1 MWPRLK
7 KQKNWT
13 DEQRF
18 QEELGV
24 AGSSDLKAVV
34 LATVKM
40 SKAVSKGL
48 KERMLTRSAQSVP
61 GSQVQTANGQTVPPE
76 LRSVATG
83 PSSRSDL
90 EKACGNRKIDQW
102 LIEFRDQKIN

>member
-24 AGSSDLKAVV
+24 VGSSDLKAVV

-48 KERMLTRSAQSVP
+48 KERMLTRSAQCP
-61 GSQVQTANGQTVPPE
+61 RQQVQTANGQTVPPE
-76 LRSVATG
+76 LRSVATD
-83 PSSRSDL
+83 PSSRFDL
-90 EKACGNRKIDQW
+90 EKARGNRKIDQW
-102 LIEFRDQKIN
+102 LIKFGDQKIN